1 MTLAKMLVRPVGLAE
16 HWWRTFDS
24 RVALAEP
31 RVVEVSTGVTCVLIL
46 LTGPKEWYVS
56 VFASA
61 LAAAALIFANLRL
74 QPTLWAFLGTAV
86 GASALYNWEST
97 DNHKYLLAYWC
108 VAIMLSLGAA
118 DQRAFLAKSA
128 RSLIGVSFAMAVL
141 WKLRSPDFVT
151 GDFFRIELMTDKR
164 FLAVASWVGGVPT
177 DEVDGF
183 RSAWSSLGTIRDI
196 STFKGFSVDV
206 SPRLNVVAVAMT
218 AWTLFIEL
226 WVALAFLLP
235 ERTRIARFR
244 DLPLLTF
251 ALTTYAVATVLGF
264 GYLLLAMGL
273 CQTHSRRARPAYIGA
288 FILMFLFEIPVF
300 ALSQGSSGGDT
311 SGFLGADTSGVSDS
325 RNSDST
331 P

>member
-1 MTLAKMLVRPVGLAE
+1 MTLAKMLVRPMGLAE
-16 HWWRTFDS
+16 RWWTTLDARF
-24 RVALAEP
+24 ALSEA
-31 RVVEVSTGVTCVLIL
+31 RVVEVGTGVTCVLIL

-61 LAAAALIFANLRL
+61 LAAAALIFSNLRL

-108 VAIMLSLGAA
+108 AAIMLSLGAA
-118 DQRAFLAKSA
+118 DQRGFLAKSA

-151 GDFFRIELMTDKR
+151 GDFFRIELMIDKR

-177 DEVDGF
+177 EEVQAF
-183 RSAWSSLGTIRDI
+183 RSAWTSLGTIRDVA
-196 STFKGFSVDV
+196 TFGGFSVEL
-206 SPRLNVVAVAMT
+206 PQRMNVVAIAMT
-218 AWTLFIEL
+218 IWTLFIEV

-235 ERTRIARFR
+235 EKTLLGRFR
-244 DLPLLTF
+244 DLPLLVF
-251 ALTTYAVATVLGF
+251 ALSTYAVATVLGF

-273 CQTHSRRARPAYIGA
+273 CQTRSRRARPAYIAA

-300 ALSQGSSGGDT
+300 ALSQGSAGSDT
-311 SGFLGADTSGVSDS
+311 SSFLGADTSGVTDL
-325 RNSDST
+325 RNSDTS